1 MKEVITLGEPMVVFM
16 ADVPGSLEDAEHFS
30 KGMAGAEMNV
40 AIGLSRLEHDV
51 MYLTKLGN
59 DPFGKYMQKFMANE
73 KILTDGIHIDPVYQT
88 GFYLKNKVLEGDPE
102 IFYYRKNSA
111 ASHLCPEDVNK
122 VDFTGA
128 KWLHVTGISPALSE
142 SCRAAVFRS
151 IERAREYG
159 MTVSFDPNIRV
170 SLWKTT
176 EEMQECMNRIAA
188 LSDYILPGIKEG
200 KILTGLDTVD
210 EIADFYLNMGCK
222 GVIIKN
228 GEKGACYKLKGE
240 SLKEVAGYHVEHIV
254 DTVGAGDGFAT
265 GMISGCLENLPMDEA
280 VKRGNAIGAIVIT
293 SKGDNENL
301 PTRDELKKFMENN
314 GR

>member
-1 MKEVITLGEPMVVFM
+1 MKEVITMGEPMVVFM
-16 ADVPGSLEDAEHFS
+16 ADAPGSLEDAEHFS

-51 MYLTKLGN
+51 MYLTKLGD
-59 DPFGKYMQKFMANE
+59 DPFGRYMQKFMTNE
-73 KILTDGIHIDPVYQT
+73 KILTDGIHVDPVYQT
-88 GFYLKNKVLEGDPE
+88 GFYLKNKVLKGDPE

-111 ASHLCPEDVNK
+111 ASHLCPEDVDK
-122 VDFTGA
+122 IDFSGA

-142 SCRAAVFRS
+142 TCRAAVFRS
-151 IERAREYG
+151 IEKARENN

-176 EEMQECMNRIAA
+176 EEMRECMNKIAG

-200 KILTGLDTVD
+200 QILTGLDNVE
-210 EIADFYLNMGCK
+210 EIADFYLGMGCK

-240 SLKEVAGYHVEHIV
+240 AMKEVAGYHVEHIV

-265 GMISGCLENLPMDEA
+265 GVISGCLENLSMEEA

-301 PTRDELKKFMENN
+301 PTRDELKNYMENN

>member
-1 MKEVITLGEPMVVFM
+1 
-16 ADVPGSLEDAEHFS
+16 
-30 KGMAGAEMNV
+30 MNV
-40 AIGLSRLEHDV
+40 AIGLSRLEHEV

-111 ASHLCPEDVNK
+111 ASHLCPGDVDK

-142 SCRAAVFRS
+142 SCRSAVFRS
-151 IERAREYG
+151 IERARENG
-159 MTVSFDPNIRV
+159 MTVSFDPNIRA

-176 EEMQECMNRIAA
+176 EEMRECMNRIAS

-200 KILTGLDTVD
+200 KILTGLDTGE
-210 EIADFYLNMGCK
+210 EIADFYLDMGCK

-228 GEKGACYKLKGE
+228 GEKGACYKLRGE
-240 SLKEVAGYHVEHIV
+240 SLKEVTGYHVEHIV

-265 GMISGCLENLPMDEA
+265 GVISGCLEKLPMDEA
-280 VKRGNAIGAIVIT
+280 VRRGNAIGAIVIT